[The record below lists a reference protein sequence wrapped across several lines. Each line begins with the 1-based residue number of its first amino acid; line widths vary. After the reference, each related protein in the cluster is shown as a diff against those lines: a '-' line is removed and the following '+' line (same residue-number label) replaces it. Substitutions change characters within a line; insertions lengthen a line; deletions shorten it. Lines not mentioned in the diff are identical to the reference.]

1 MASVCFLFMSRN
13 LLFLGVLWNLS
24 SSDQLKTSIS
34 DSAMP
39 VLASRIIIYYVSMLD
54 PIRMGRYTPRDID
67 DSVHDLTHSDV
78 TIDPRWAPTFIN
90 ATGCLR

>member
-1 MASVCFLFMSRN
+1 MS
-13 LLFLGVLWNLS
+13 
-24 SSDQLKTSIS
+24 IA

-54 PIRMGRYTPRDID
+54 PIRMGRYTPRDLH
-67 DSVHDLTHSDV
+67 DSLHDLTHSDL
-78 TIDPRWAPTFIN
+78 TIDPQWATIFIN